1 MRAVKQPHLVEGFD
15 ENGEQ
20 DVEAHNGHKENVRPE
35 QNGRKVRR
43 HLRARARAHTHTHSL
58 THSLTYS
65 HIHTHT
71 YQRHIHIKENVR
83 AEKNGR
89 KVRRH
94 VYIGNVYCR
103 YRRECGS
110 W

>member
-1 MRAVKQPHLVEGFD
+1 MRAVKEPHLVEGFD

-65 HIHTHT
+65 HIHTH
-71 YQRHIHIKENVR
+71 IHIKDT
-83 AEKNGR
+83 
-89 KVRRH
+89 
-94 VYIGNVYCR
+94 YISKKMFVQKRMAAKSGAMHI
-103 YRRECGS
+103 
-110 W
+110 